1 MFARN
6 ILIPDALCAFSY
18 LIPSMTLRDYTLI
31 HLLHLRHTKHK
42 TQEGQVR
49 LLCKG
54 K

>member
-31 HLLHLRHTKHK
+31 HLLYLRHTKHK